1 MPVISSPLN
10 PRVARL
16 RELHTPR
23 GRKKHGLFMMEG
35 PHLLKELL
43 DRSVSPLEVYYQPDL
58 LARTAEGRV
67 LLERLL
73 TGSVAERA
81 LIQVSMRVIEALGD
95 VQTSQGVVAVLPLAA
110 FSYEEVAARRPPA
123 SRPALLILDR
133 LADPGN
139 LGTILRTA
147 LAADVAAVLL
157 TPGCVD
163 AFSPKVVRA
172 AAGAHL
178 ALPLAEEQQW
188 DEIARRVR
196 EHCGPQLRI
205 FLAEAGAPQLY
216 YEQDLCQPFALII
229 GNEAHGPSAAARSL
243 ATGQLSIPLANGVE
257 SLNAA
262 MATGILLYEAVRQQ
276 RQRRSSE
283 ARK

>member
-10 PRVARL
+10 PRIARL

-23 GRKKHGLFMMEG
+23 GRKKHGLFLLEG

-43 DRSVSPLEVYYQPDL
+43 DRAVAPLEVYYQPEL
-58 LARTAEGRV
+58 LARTAEGQA

-73 TGSVAERA
+73 SGAVDRRA
-81 LIQVSMRVIEALGD
+81 LVQVSVRVIEALGE

-110 FSYEEVAARRPPA
+110 CSYEQVAARRPAA

-163 AFSPKVVRA
+163 AFNPKVVRA

-178 ALPLAEEQQW
+178 ALPLAEELAW
-188 DEIARRVR
+188 EEIGRRVR
-196 EHCGPQLRI
+196 EHCGAQLRV
-205 FLAEAGAPQLY
+205 FLAEAGAPHLY
-216 YEQDLCQPFALII
+216 YEQDLRRPFALIV
-229 GNEAHGPSAAARSL
+229 GNEAHGPSTAARSL
-243 ATGQLSIPLANGVE
+243 ATSSVSIPLANGVE

-276 RQRRSSE
+276 RQSRLS
-283 ARK
+283 

>member
-1 MPVISSPLN
+1 MQVISSPLN
-10 PRVARL
+10 PRIARL

-23 GRKKHGLFMMEG
+23 GRRKHGLFLLEG

-43 DRSVSPLEVYYQPDL
+43 DRAVAPLEVYYQPEL
-58 LARTAEGRV
+58 LGRTAEGQV
-67 LLERLL
+67 LLQRLL
-73 TGSVAERA
+73 SGAVERRA
-81 LIQVSMRVIEALGD
+81 LVQVSVRVIEALGE
-95 VQTSQGVVAVLPLAA
+95 VQTSQGVIALLPLAA
-110 FSYEEVAARRPPA
+110 CSYEQVATRRPAA

-163 AFSPKVVRA
+163 AFNPKVVRA

-178 ALPLAEEQQW
+178 ALPLAEEVGW
-188 DEIARRVR
+188 DEIARRVQ
-196 EHCGPQLRI
+196 EHCGRQQRV

-216 YEQDLCQPFALII
+216 YEQDLRRPFALII
-229 GNEAHGPSAAARSL
+229 GNEAHGPSAAARAL
-243 ATGQLSIPLANGVE
+243 ATSSISIPLANGVE

-262 MATGILLYEAVRQQ
+262 MATAILLYEAVRQQ
-276 RQRRSSE
+276 RQSSS
-283 ARK
+283 